1 MMSQTSK
8 QFRISIA
15 RAWVSALMR
24 VNEILRARALI
35 NPHARVTRARRHAES
50 AITQRLRPIARA
62 DRARARQRYTCTL
75 ERDRWKAGKA
85 HGAFPMT
92 IRPQRPPTGSR
103 PRSATPNK
111 SPALSRPPPS
121 LSLSL
126 SLSVTSALSTPIR
139 PSLRNHLVERP
150 NKSDRRDWR
159 ALSIKNDETER
170 RGRARS
176 LARSRRGAPRAE
188 ADSAT
193 AFSARA

>member
-1 MMSQTSK
+1 MSQTSK

-24 VNEILRARALI
+24 VNEILRALI
-35 NPHARVTRARRHAES
+35 NPHARVTRARRS
-50 AITQRLRPIARA
+50 ACGIRDYSTNPRLLIARLIA
-62 DRARARQRYTCTL
+62 RTDRARA
-75 ERDRWKAGKA
+75 
-85 HGAFPMT
+85 
-92 IRPQRPPTGSR
+92 

-111 SPALSRPPPS
+111 SPSLA

-126 SLSVTSALSTPIR
+126 SFSFSVTSAFSTPIR

-176 LARSRRGAPRAE
+176 LARSFAARRVA
-188 ADSAT
+188 S
-193 AFSARA
+193 